1 MTPQQETLTLDSV
14 IGSRCNNVNLIK
26 LISAF
31 AVIISHSSPL
41 FGESSVLLSDLLSH
55 LPLGTIAV
63 STFFFF
69 AGLYIAKSCESHP
82 TPSSFFRT
90 RCKRLIPELAL
101 VTAACVFIVGPIFSI
116 YKLSDYFSRP
126 ATYAYLLN
134 AFLIPVH
141 NLPGVFLNNPY
152 GSTVNGSLWTMPV
165 EFFCYVCCFIAFIA
179 TRFRHKGTLLCFAGI
194 SIFSLLLWLSAP
206 SLFSYYRPV
215 YMFCI
220 GVLFY
225 AFRLKVHIIR
235 PLGILSTICFFLTAW
250 NGYSIAACFLLL
262 PYTLIWIAFDPALLS
277 LGKPIRQIELSY
289 GIYLWG
295 FPIQQIIAA
304 TVGEQISVALA
315 MGLSMVG
322 ALLGSYANQLILAI
336 ISKIRSDIVQAVHSP
351 SQQ

>member
-1 MTPQQETLTLDSV
+1 MQQRQLDKTNQRV
-14 IGSRCNNVNLIK
+14 RCHHISLI
-26 LISAF
+26 
-31 AVIISHSSPL
+31 PL

-165 EFFCYVCCFIAFIA
+165 EFFVMYAALSHSSRRVSGTKAPCC
-179 TRFRHKGTLLCFAGI
+179 
-194 SIFSLLLWLSAP
+194 
-206 SLFSYYRPV
+206 
-215 YMFCI
+215 
-220 GVLFY
+220 VL
-225 AFRLKVHIIR
+225 
-235 PLGILSTICFFLTAW
+235 P
-250 NGYSIAACFLLL
+250 
-262 PYTLIWIAFDPALLS
+262 
-277 LGKPIRQIELSY
+277 E
-289 GIYLWG
+289 
-295 FPIQQIIAA
+295 
-304 TVGEQISVALA
+304 
-315 MGLSMVG
+315 
-322 ALLGSYANQLILAI
+322 
-336 ISKIRSDIVQAVHSP
+336 
-351 SQQ
+351 

>member
-41 FGESSVLLSDLLSH
+41 FGESSVLLSALLSH

-165 EFFCYVCCFIAFIA
+165 EFF
-179 TRFRHKGTLLCFAGI
+179 LLCMLLYRIHRDAFQAQRHPAVFCRNKHLQ
-194 SIFSLLLWLSAP
+194 SSLMVKCAVALLL
-206 SLFSYYRPV
+206 
-215 YMFCI
+215 
-220 GVLFY
+220 
-225 AFRLKVHIIR
+225 
-235 PLGILSTICFFLTAW
+235 LSTCIYVLHRCVVLRISFKSSHHQAIRNSIDNFL
-250 NGYSIAACFLLL
+250 
-262 PYTLIWIAFDPALLS
+262 
-277 LGKPIRQIELSY
+277 
-289 GIYLWG
+289 
-295 FPIQQIIAA
+295 FPNRLEW
-304 TVGEQISVALA
+304 V
-315 MGLSMVG
+315 
-322 ALLGSYANQLILAI
+322 
-336 ISKIRSDIVQAVHSP
+336 
-351 SQQ
+351 